1 MKLDKGIQSLTTYTG
16 FCFTVFLTL
25 AMVVYTLLKI
35 NVLIYKTEI
44 DILATKLDYYYDD
57 SFVFDQSMGL
67 YVAVAFSGYN
77 NKREYE
83 LDKSIGEIVYISYE
97 WGYDED
103 GNTFLKRE
111 RIPSHVCTKEE
122 LGLEGDSSNFYPL
135 MDGYKSLRE
144 TY

>member
-25 AMVVYTLLKI
+25 GMIFFTLLKL

-44 DILATKLDYYYDD
+44 DILATKLDYYYDE

-67 YVAVAFSGYN
+67 YVAVAFTGYN
-77 NKREYE
+77 NNREYE
-83 LDKSIGEIVYISYE
+83 IDKSIGEVVYTAYE

-103 GNTFLKRE
+103 GNSFLSRD

-122 LGLEGDSSNFYPL
+122 LGLEGDSSYFYPV
-135 MDGYKSLRE
+135 MDSYK
-144 TY
+144 